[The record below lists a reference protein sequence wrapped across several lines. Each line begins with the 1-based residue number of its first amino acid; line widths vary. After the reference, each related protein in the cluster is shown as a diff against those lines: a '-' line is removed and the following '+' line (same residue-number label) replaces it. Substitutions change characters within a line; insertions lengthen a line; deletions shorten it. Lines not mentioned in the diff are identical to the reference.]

1 MVIIF
6 DSLLFA
12 SKLKREFYKKL
23 KKQML
28 VLHCIAYL
36 WLQLVINIHWF
47 TLNLS
52 SNIWLYIYTIKQSKT
67 Y

>member
-23 KKQML
+23 KKQ
-28 VLHCIAYL
+28 HCIAYL
-36 WLQLVINIHWF
+36 
-47 TLNLS
+47 
-52 SNIWLYIYTIKQSKT
+52 
-67 Y
+67 

>member
-1 MVIIF
+1 MVFIF

-12 SKLKREFYKKL
+12 SELKREFYKKSNI
-23 KKQML
+23 QIL
-28 VLHCIAYL
+28 VLHCTAYL

-67 Y
+67 C

>member
-12 SKLKREFYKKL
+12 SKLKREFLKKL
-23 KKQML
+23 KKQIL
-28 VLHCIAYL
+28 VLHSIAYL
-36 WLQLVINIHWF
+36 CLQLVINIHWF

-52 SNIWLYIYTIKQSKT
+52 SNI
-67 Y
+67 